1 MIFRADEA
9 AQAGFERA
17 LRYLTPDDATP
28 AERDRVRETL
38 TRLVRDH
45 GPVIDTYPT
54 WHPLV
59 PQREPRLPLTIVSDR
74 CGYDALDHTVQLVN
88 AFITCP
94 YGNADRVIRSAQTIW
109 VPDRAGRI
117 TAEEVDA
124 PLYSRAATPVLVAM
138 SWAVP
143 LENGHQIPA
152 SRAVPL
158 MLENE
163 LPAWHWSDRGED
175 WEEMRHYLLGSPH
188 GRRSSHF
195 VSQQTAIQLR
205 KLYEAMGESGM
216 YEACAPGAT

>member
-1 MIFRADEA
+1 MIFRAEEA

-17 LRYLTPDDATP
+17 LRYLTPRDATP
-28 AERDRVRETL
+28 EEKAEVAKAVQEMTQL
-38 TRLVRDH
+38 Y

-59 PQREPRLPLTIVSDR
+59 PQVDPRHPLTLPSER
-74 CGYDALDHTVQLVN
+74 CGYKALDHNVYFVN
-88 AFITCP
+88 AFLTCP
-94 YGNADRVIRSAQTIW
+94 YGNAEKVIDSAMRIQ
-109 VPDRAGRI
+109 VPDRAGTI
-117 TAEEVDA
+117 HAEELEL
-124 PLYSRAATPVLVAM
+124 PLYNKAATPVLVRM
-138 SWAVP
+138 DWAVT

-163 LPAWHWSDRGED
+163 VCAWRSSDRSED

-195 VSQQTAIQLR
+195 VSQATAIQI
-205 KLYEAMGESGM
+205 KKIYEAMNESGM
-216 YEACAPGAT
+216 YDRG

>member
-9 AQAGFERA
+9 AQAGYERA
-17 LRYLTPDDATP
+17 LRYLTPKDATP
-28 AERDRVRETL
+28 QERNLITSTVQGLIEAY
-38 TRLVRDH
+38 
-45 GPVIDTYPT
+45 GPVVDSYPT

-59 PQREPRLPLTIVSDR
+59 PQSDPRQPQTIVSDR
-74 CGYDALDHTVQLVN
+74 CGYAALDHTVQFVN
-88 AFITCP
+88 AFLTCP
-94 YGNADRVIRSAQTIW
+94 YGNAEKVIESALQID
-109 VPDRAGRI
+109 PPAKAGRI
-117 TAEEVDA
+117 EATELHV
-124 PLYSRAATPVLVAM
+124 PLYNRAATPVLVSM
-138 SWAVP
+138 DWAVP

-163 LPAWHWSDRGED
+163 LPVWRWSERGEE

-195 VSQQTAIQLR
+195 VSQQTAIQLK

-216 YEACAPGAT
+216 YEGPG

>member
-1 MIFRADEA
+1 MIFRAEEA
-9 AQAGFERA
+9 AQAAFERA
-17 LRYLTPDDATP
+17 LRYLTPRDATP
-28 AERDRVRETL
+28 AERDQVTETL
-38 TRLVRDH
+38 TRLVAEH
-45 GPVIDTYPT
+45 GPVVDTYPT

-59 PQREPRLPLTIVSDR
+59 PQRDPRHPQTIVSDR
-74 CGYDALDHTVQLVN
+74 CGYEGLDHTVMFVN
-88 AFITCP
+88 AFLTCP
-94 YGNADRVIRSAQTIW
+94 YGGAERVIDSALRIE
-109 VPDRAGRI
+109 VPDKAGHI
-117 TAEEVDA
+117 EAVELEV
-124 PLYSRAATPVLVAM
+124 PLYNRSATPVLVSM

-163 LPAWHWSDRGED
+163 LPAWRWSDRFET

-205 KLYEAMGESGM
+205 RIYEAMSESGM
-216 YEACAPGAT
+216 YDRE